1 LARQSGASSAPI
13 PDKRYRHVLDTL
25 QIRPCVGVGH
35 HARHAIN
42 HFLSG
47 TGGGGDMPQWV
58 NTFLASSGN
67 QEAAK
72 RRIESLVE

>member
-1 LARQSGASSAPI
+1 MCLTLCRFGLALALAI
-13 PDKRYRHVLDTL
+13 TL
-25 QIRPCVGVGH
+25 
-35 HARHAIN
+35 N